1 MPALKSDR
9 LRGALYGIS
18 AAAIWGG
25 LYVVSDV
32 VLETIPPFT
41 LLTIRLLFGLAII
54 GALLYARP
62 EVKRPVGRQWLP
74 LSGVGLVGFG
84 ISVGAQFVGTD
95 LSTAVNGALITSAAP
110 AFILFF
116 AALILKESLN
126 VRLILAILLASAG
139 VLVIIDPSQADFGS
153 QTFLGDLALALAAL
167 TWGLYSVLVRWV
179 SRDFDTLVVTFWG
192 FVGGLIFCLPAML
205 IELSQ
210 QGIGQID
217 PPVILGVLY
226 LSVVAMAGAMWLWNR
241 AFALVEAGTASL
253 FFFAQPLVG
262 AGLGVLLLGQT
273 FTPKLALGSA
283 LIFGGVLLSLS
294 APPAKK
300 TD

>member
-1 MPALKSDR
+1 
-9 LRGALYGIS
+9 
-18 AAAIWGG
+18 
-25 LYVVSDV
+25 
-32 VLETIPPFT
+32 
-41 LLTIRLLFGLAII
+41 
-54 GALLYARP
+54 
-62 EVKRPVGRQWLP
+62 
-74 LSGVGLVGFG
+74 
-84 ISVGAQFVGTD
+84 
-95 LSTAVNGALITSAAP
+95 
-110 AFILFF
+110 
-116 AALILKESLN
+116 
-126 VRLILAILLASAG
+126 
-139 VLVIIDPSQADFGS
+139 
-153 QTFLGDLALALAAL
+153 
-167 TWGLYSVLVRWV
+167 
-179 SRDFDTLVVTFWG
+179 
-192 FVGGLIFCLPAML
+192 ML